1 MPKKVFKSEEGK
13 KLLYE
18 SYDILLKMWD
28 VEVEEHDIAT
38 TYGRTHII
46 EAGDITKPA
55 LVLFHGTGDNSS
67 LMWVHNIQEFTKHFY
82 VVAVDTL
89 GAAGKSEPNELFFKS
104 FDEAK
109 WINEIMNTLNIKNA
123 HMIGVSFGVILMLN
137 YAIHY
142 PDRVNK
148 LVGMAGHL
156 PIKVNGFK
164 KSLYT
169 LRTIKVFM
177 PEILNPNKKNAVKLF
192 KKLSGPNIVLDD
204 ENDEVFKHFYYIFK
218 HSIPLVRNIASH
230 DIQTFSQFKDN
241 ALFLIGDYDKLVYKP
256 DIKQAYAEL
265 GLNLKIIKDAGHSI
279 NGEQPELINK
289 KIIDFLVDKE
299 ALII

>member
-18 SYDILLKMWD
+18 SYDILLKMWG
-28 VEVEEHDIAT
+28 VEVQEQDIET

-46 EAGDITKPA
+46 TAGDKTKPT
-55 LVLFHGTGDNSS
+55 LVMFHGTGDNSA
-67 LMWVHNIQEFTKHFY
+67 LMWIQNIRELTKHFY

-89 GAAGKSEPNELFFKS
+89 GAAGKSEPNELFFKN
-104 FDEAK
+104 FDETK
-109 WINEIMNTLNIKNA
+109 WINEIINTLNIKEAN
-123 HMIGVSFGVILMLN
+123 MIGVSFGVILMLN
-137 YAIHY
+137 YAIKY
-142 PDRVNK
+142 PDKVNK

-156 PIKVNGFK
+156 PIKVNGLK
-164 KSLYT
+164 KFLYT

-177 PEILNPNKKNAVKLF
+177 PEILNPNEKNAEKLF
-192 KKLSGPNIVLDD
+192 QKLSGPNIKLAD
-204 ENDEVFKHFYYIFK
+204 NDEVFKHFYYIFK
-218 HSIPLVRNIASH
+218 HSVPLVRNIASH
-230 DIQTFSQFKDN
+230 EIQTFSQFRDN
-241 ALFLIGDYDKLVYKP
+241 ALFLIGDHDKLVYKP

-289 KIIDFLVDKE
+289 EIINFLVEKE
-299 ALII
+299 TMIV